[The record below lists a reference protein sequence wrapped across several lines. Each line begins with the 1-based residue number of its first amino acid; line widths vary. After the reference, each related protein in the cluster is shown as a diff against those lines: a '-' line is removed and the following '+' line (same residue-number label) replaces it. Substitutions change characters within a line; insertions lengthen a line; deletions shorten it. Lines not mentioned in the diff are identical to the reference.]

1 MPLPLI
7 DMTYLEKLRQYFD
20 SGDLAFDFEN
30 ASEADKGDILDFLE
44 AFMDLADL
52 ADTTATR
59 LIFKDTYVDATLAV
73 KSDT

>member
-7 DMTYLEKLRQYFD
+7 DPVYLEKLRLYFD

-30 ASEADKGDILDFLE
+30 ASAEEKGVILDFLE
-44 AFMDLADL
+44 SLMDLAEL

-59 LIFKDTYVDATLAV
+59 LIFKDAYADAALGINNEM
-73 KSDT
+73 